1 MTFVSKFARGVT
13 LGALAAGLTLSS
25 VNAQNGTNYHLLSNG
40 SDVAYI
46 GIGAGGTQVA
56 AIDGIMTMIAGEE
69 LKGSHTAAFSG
80 DFGYRNPQ
88 FREMMCVFNAPIGG
102 GTALWF
108 QALVWVELDG
118 QNANVPHV
126 FTNPACVPGG
136 PQFPMGASGAVPY
149 GTPPLSTFS
158 FATAAVGANTIVLP
172 NEGLVPSSQGGIAT
186 LIASAG
192 GISLPINST
201 GFCWGV
207 QFTWTP
213 SALPSLDD
221 TDGWVH
227 YAVNSPDGNQYWL
240 MSNDELNVW
249 QSWTVG
255 TDGGVAGI
263 YTLPANIDYSYL
275 SSTVEPSTSVSL
287 APVGANL
294 SGSYYA
300 QTENVV
306 TETGAPALNLNGGFD
321 VGRGS
326 RVISLNGTSGVAN
339 PVSGLG
345 NQNPTAAGKLPT
357 LGLATWDNGGDGDG
371 SVRLPWISVDFLG
384 LGGGNPDT
392 DPGPTVGGGTL
403 RVPAVSFGIVQGITN
418 LCFGLFGHATS
429 DPAAGW
435 PDPDGFGVDAFGVNS
450 IAAASNQFP
459 TVGLTVCPIVVAV
472 PVNVTYGTS
481 GRKDGPGGLTWNPAI
496 ADLSGARECFLLD

>member
-13 LGALAAGLTLSS
+13 VGALAAGLTLSS
-25 VNAQNGTNYHLLSNG
+25 VNAQNGTNYHVLGNG
-40 SDVAYI
+40 ADVAYT
-46 GIGAGGTQVA
+46 GIGAGGTQAVT
-56 AIDGIMTMIAGEE
+56 DSIMTHIAGEE
-69 LKGSHTAAFSG
+69 LKGSHGTLLG

-108 QALVWVELDG
+108 SALVWIELDG
-118 QNANVPHV
+118 MNGNAPEV

-158 FATAAVGANTIVLP
+158 FATATVGVNTIVLA

-207 QFTWTP
+207 QFTWSP
-213 SALPSLDD
+213 SALVSLDD
-221 TDGWVH
+221 TDGWEH
-227 YAVNSPDGNQYWL
+227 SAVNSPDGNQYWM

-255 TDGGVAGI
+255 TDSGGI
-263 YTLPANIDYSYL
+263 YTLPANIDYAYL
-275 SSTVEPSTSVSL
+275 SSTTEPSTSVSL

-294 SGSYYA
+294 TGSYYA

-306 TETGAPALNLNGGFD
+306 TETGAPALNLNVGFD

-339 PVSGLG
+339 PVTGLG
-345 NQNPTAAGKLPT
+345 NQNPAAAGKIPT
-357 LGLATWDNGGDGDG
+357 LGLVTWDNGSDGNG
-371 SVRLPWISVDFLG
+371 SVRLPWLSVDFLG
-384 LGGGNPDT
+384 LGSGNPDT
-392 DPGPTVGGGTL
+392 DPGVVIGGFGV
-403 RVPAVSFGIVQGITN
+403 RVPVVSFGVVQGITS
-418 LCFGLFGHATS
+418 LCFGLFGHVTSAATS
-429 DPAAGW
+429 GW
-435 PDPDGFGVDAFGVNS
+435 PDPEGFASGAFGVAA
-450 IAAASNQFP
+450 IAGASNQFP
-459 TVGLTVCPIVVAV
+459 TLGLTVCTITPGL
-472 PVNVTYGTS
+472 PVNVTYGSS
-481 GRKDGPGGLTWNPAI
+481 GRKDGPGGLTWNPAV
-496 ADLSGARECFLLD
+496 ADLSDARECFLLD